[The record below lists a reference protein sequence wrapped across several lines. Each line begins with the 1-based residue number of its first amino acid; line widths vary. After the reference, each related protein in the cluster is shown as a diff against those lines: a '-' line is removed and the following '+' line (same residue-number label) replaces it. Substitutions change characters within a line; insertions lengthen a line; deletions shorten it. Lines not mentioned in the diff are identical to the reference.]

1 MALHKNKLNTPFHL
15 PECEKH
21 FHDFDET
28 WIITKGKGIGFWIDH
43 EGNREEFELDAG
55 DVWMIPAGYEHGSVD
70 CNSQDFEIAT
80 FIGTRP
86 PGSHEPKHYYVE
98 EEEYIP
104 TLQLV
109 KIPTER
115 YRKSPTLPNT
125 MKAVVFAEQGRMTLE
140 DHPLPELQPGQILC
154 KTLLSGVTNGTE
166 RNALTGGN
174 YGGRYPAQPGYQN
187 VAEIVARK
195 DTVSYQV
202 GDIIFSG
209 GHHKH
214 VGYFAANVSD
224 PEAAHNLILKLPED
238 LDRRWACLFGM
249 ASVAMHDVRR
259 SGVGLGDKTLV
270 IGAGSIGLFTAQIAR
285 AAGAD
290 VTICDLDSDRLD
302 IARQV
307 GITKTTWIEGDET
320 WSHLKEAGPYN
331 VVFED
336 SGAPILDK
344 VIGPSWNEGLITH
357 RGKIIVVAGRFDVS
371 YNFNAG
377 QSHEA
382 SLLHVSH
389 FDRSDLIELCRLV
402 TEGIVQ
408 CEPLIRDEVHIPEAK
423 TIYNRLRDEPET
435 LLGTILDWSGHP

>member
-195 DTVSYQV
+195 DTVS
-202 GDIIFSG
+202 
-209 GHHKH
+209 
-214 VGYFAANVSD
+214 
-224 PEAAHNLILKLPED
+224 
-238 LDRRWACLFGM
+238 
-249 ASVAMHDVRR
+249 
-259 SGVGLGDKTLV
+259 
-270 IGAGSIGLFTAQIAR
+270 
-285 AAGAD
+285 
-290 VTICDLDSDRLD
+290 
-302 IARQV
+302 
-307 GITKTTWIEGDET
+307 
-320 WSHLKEAGPYN
+320 
-331 VVFED
+331 
-336 SGAPILDK
+336 
-344 VIGPSWNEGLITH
+344 
-357 RGKIIVVAGRFDVS
+357 
-371 YNFNAG
+371 
-377 QSHEA
+377 
-382 SLLHVSH
+382 
-389 FDRSDLIELCRLV
+389 
-402 TEGIVQ
+402 
-408 CEPLIRDEVHIPEAK
+408 
-423 TIYNRLRDEPET
+423 
-435 LLGTILDWSGHP
+435 